1 MSTSNTRFVV
11 NLNPSNTVNRVWLKS
26 IRPSD
31 WSAHGPVALCTYDR
45 SEAAHFLDFYAARD
59 ASNAAKGWPDSR
71 VEDIEILPPSTPAEI
86 ESECVAQEAAEDTE
100 LAARRT
106 VSVRPA
112 AESAEQKAAR
122 LHHAEECLY
131 AIELANKPLR
141 AALAKFGVLAEASQ
155 DASGRASRLR
165 AKWLKTGDK
174 RADLRRAEII
184 AETMKEAAGAALAEV
199 RRLEA
204 AELERLNAQ
213 AFKF

>member
-1 MSTSNTRFVV
+1 MSTSNTRFVI
-11 NLNPSNTVNRVWLKS
+11 NLNPSTAFKPVWLRS

-31 WSAHGPVALCTYDR
+31 WSAHGPVVVATNDR
-45 SEAAHFLDFYAARD
+45 SEAAQFLDFYAARD
-59 ASNAAKGWPDSR
+59 LCSSAIGWPDSR
-71 VEDIEILPPSTPAEI
+71 VEEIEIAPPTTPAEI
-86 ESECVAQEAAEDTE
+86 DLECWNQERAEDIALVSSRMVSARPAESE
-100 LAARRT
+100 
-106 VSVRPA
+106 
-112 AESAEQKAAR
+112 EQKAAR

-174 RADLRRAEII
+174 RSDLRRAEII